1 MSRQEERVMAYFSSG
16 QDGIERGGKILAD
29 VFSAALLL
37 AFAVAFFG
45 WLGGAVA
52 FLILAAALLGVEYAL
67 PTNNDDAAG
76 VVR

>member
-1 MSRQEERVMAYFSSG
+1 MAYFSKG
-16 QDGIERGGKILAD
+16 QDGIERGGKVVAD
-29 VFSAALLL
+29 IFSAALLL

-52 FLILAAALLGVEYAL
+52 FLILAAVLLGVEYAL
-67 PTNNDDAAG
+67 PRNDDDAAA

>member
-1 MSRQEERVMAYFSSG
+1 MAYFSRG

-29 VFSAALLL
+29 VFSAVLLL

-52 FLILAAALLGVEYAL
+52 FLILAAVLLGVEYAL
-67 PTNNDDAAG
+67 PRNDDDAAA

>member
-1 MSRQEERVMAYFSSG
+1 MAYFSGG
-16 QDGIERGGKILAD
+16 QDGIERGGKVLAD

-45 WLGGAVA
+45 GLGGTVA

-67 PTNNDDAAG
+67 PSNDTDAAA